1 MIWYDRANFYFKKV
15 FSYLICVMDFA
26 FITLHLFS
34 SKLCK
39 QPIAEQLGGQASHGG
54 RDFSPN

>member
-1 MIWYDRANFYFKKV
+1 MMWSSQFLFKKSI
-15 FSYLICVMDFA
+15 FIPNMYHGLCL
-26 FITLHLFS
+26 ITLHLFS